1 MLQLIPK
8 TFVIFFYF
16 FHRHRFRSSSLLL
29 LSNHSIS
36 RNNLTLKCLCGC
48 NDVTKVA
55 RKRIYENYSYDIFKL
70 ASKALSTI
78 LEIHFSKTD
87 FARAGEYTPY
97 VSRHLHFFPLY
108 CSSYKPHAFLQDMY
122 LQWNTWNMFSSS
134 VESSKW
140 RSSECDAQDIPSP
153 LTKYSFLS
161 KDFVFFFPKSEQ
173 PHYFSVLISLS
184 FFFFWLCIVT
194 PTNSAV
200 YTGSNCWF
208 LHVGRELL
216 VTLLYCQRLQ
226 TVTVSKIS
234 AWEYVI
240 TGKNTL

>member
-1 MLQLIPK
+1 MGGCCNSYQKLLL
-8 TFVIFFYF
+8 FLYF

-97 VSRHLHFFPLY
+97 VSRHLHFFPFY
-108 CSSYKPHAFLQDMY
+108 CSSYKPYAFLQDMY

-140 RSSECDAQDIPSP
+140 RSSECDPSP

-184 FFFFWLCIVT
+184 FFFFLALHCNTYKFSSLYRLKLLIFTCGKRTIGDTLVL
-194 PTNSAV
+194 PEVADR
-200 YTGSNCWF
+200 NC
-208 LHVGRELL
+208 E
-216 VTLLYCQRLQ
+216 
-226 TVTVSKIS
+226 
-234 AWEYVI
+234 
-240 TGKNTL
+240 